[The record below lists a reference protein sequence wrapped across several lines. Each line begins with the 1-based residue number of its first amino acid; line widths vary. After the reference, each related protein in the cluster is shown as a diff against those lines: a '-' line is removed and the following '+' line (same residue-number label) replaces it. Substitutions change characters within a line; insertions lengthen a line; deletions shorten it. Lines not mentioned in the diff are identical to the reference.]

1 MAPPGVT
8 CARVLQVLVPGP
20 LFSFSACPGAV
31 GVLHIKGHLLLVVLI
46 LPRRLDLGFSPHACQ
61 REQGSSRQARGS
73 PVGGGTLGPDT
84 RHPGKASSGL
94 VGTGLGAPAHALAL
108 WLLLFSPVV
117 GRVAAGSGMGPATLP
132 MLTHCPASA
141 GPQEKRV
148 GPPCVHPQ
156 SLWHGVAWPS
166 PAWQAQA
173 EPRWGMLAQTGEE
186 EAGRIPRHSAGLW
199 EFISFHGALPSGGL
213 SFKPW
218 SQHQAS
224 GGFLRFEKRLEWLHF
239 LCPHVLF
246 WSSPRPSFFLVG
258 RTHVFWVSTFW
269 PTNYG
274 SLGLG

>member
-8 CARVLQVLVPGP
+8 CARVLRVLVPGP

-31 GVLHIKGHLLLVVLI
+31 GVLHIKGHLLLVVFI

-61 REQGSSRQARGS
+61 REQGSSRQPRGS

-94 VGTGLGAPAHALAL
+94 LGTGLGAPAHALAL

-173 EPRWGMLAQTGEE
+173 ERRWGMLAQTGEE
-186 EAGRIPRHSAGLW
+186 EAGAFPDTPQGFGNSFLFTGLFPQVACPSNHGPSTRRLAG
-199 EFISFHGALPSGGL
+199 S
-213 SFKPW
+213 
-218 SQHQAS
+218 
-224 GGFLRFEKRLEWLHF
+224 
-239 LCPHVLF
+239 
-246 WSSPRPSFFLVG
+246 
-258 RTHVFWVSTFW
+258 
-269 PTNYG
+269 
-274 SLGLG
+274 